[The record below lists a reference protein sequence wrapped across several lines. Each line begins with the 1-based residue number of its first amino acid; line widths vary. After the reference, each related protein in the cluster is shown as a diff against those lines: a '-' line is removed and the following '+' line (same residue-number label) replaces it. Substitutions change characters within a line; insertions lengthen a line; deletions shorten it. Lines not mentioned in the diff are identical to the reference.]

1 MRRGKKWL
9 PKGWAA
15 RVPATIVEPMSGN
28 HPRRGLT
35 LHNEGVDRDCTPGH
49 VVALARYV
57 VGQRI
62 NYHAVWCPRCG
73 QWAQCAPFT
82 AAARSQ
88 VGGPVWKGASANK
101 AGTVNI
107 QIAVAAYGYR
117 DFTRTHLRGAWVL
130 AEIMDAHRIP
140 WRARKVWG
148 LGASRSVT
156 SWMRSGV
163 HGHQH
168 GPQDDHTDPGSINA
182 AALFR
187 EARRQQKTRRKRQAR
202 R

>member
-9 PKGWAA
+9 PSKWSS
-15 RVPATIVEPMSGN
+15 RVPAHIVEPMSRN
-28 HPRRGLT
+28 TPRRGLT

-57 VGQRI
+57 VARNI

-73 QWAQCAPFT
+73 KWAQCAPFT
-82 AAARSQ
+82 AAARSM
-88 VGGPVWKGASANK
+88 VGGAVIGSASANK
-101 AGTVNI
+101 AGTVNV
-107 QIAVAAYGYR
+107 QVCVAGYGSR
-117 DFTRTHLRGAWVL
+117 DFTKSDLRGAWVL

-148 LGASRSVT
+148 PAASRSVG
-156 SWMRSGV
+156 SWLRSGV

-168 GPQDDHTDPGSINA
+168 GPLDDHTDPGSIDPA
-182 AALFR
+182 VLFR
-187 EARRQQKTRRKRQAR
+187 AARRQQKRRKAR

>member
-15 RVPATIVEPMSGN
+15 RVPASLVEPMAGN

-35 LHNEGVDRDCTPGH
+35 LHNEGVDRECSPGH

-57 VGQRI
+57 VQRQI

-73 QWAQCAPFT
+73 QWAQCAPLT
-82 AAARSQ
+82 AAARSM
-88 VGGPVWKGASANK
+88 VGGPVWNGASANK
-101 AGTVNI
+101 AGQRNI
-107 QIAVAAYGYR
+107 QICVAAYGYR
-117 DFTRTHLRGAWVL
+117 DFTRTPLRGAWVI
-130 AEIMDAHRIP
+130 AEIMDAHQIP

-148 LGASRSVT
+148 NGASRSVR
-156 SWMRSGV
+156 SWMHSGI

-168 GPQDDHTDPGSINA
+168 GPRDDHTDPSDIDIRK
-182 AALFR
+182 LMR
-187 EARRQQKTRRKRQAR
+187 EARRQQKARQKAKR
-202 R
+202 